1 MLKCCLWKVNMME
14 NYLHVIAKLVNLLN
28 DTFWFKRM
36 FLCVGELNYEPQR
49 HFSLFIVDLIIISDI
64 WSNPPDLIIIISHI
78 WSNPPY
84 TWSHHH
90 HQESSRT
97 PSPSTFSQLRD
108 WGNFGKFQSLVYKK
122 QPFSLYLLERTREY
136 QTWLKNLATG
146 SFAKLWRERLWMPRL
161 LVEAE

>member
-1 MLKCCLWKVNMME
+1 MFKCFLWKVNMME

-49 HFSLFIVDLIIISDI
+49 HFSLFIVDLIII
-64 WSNPPDLIIIISHI
+64 IIHI
-78 WSNPPY
+78 WSNPPF

-108 WGNFGKFQSLVYKK
+108 WGNSWKLQSLDSKK
-122 QPFSLYLLERTREY
+122 QLFSLYLLERSREY
-136 QTWLKNLATG
+136 RTWLQNLTTG
-146 SFAKLWRERLWMPRL
+146 SFARLWRERLWMPRH